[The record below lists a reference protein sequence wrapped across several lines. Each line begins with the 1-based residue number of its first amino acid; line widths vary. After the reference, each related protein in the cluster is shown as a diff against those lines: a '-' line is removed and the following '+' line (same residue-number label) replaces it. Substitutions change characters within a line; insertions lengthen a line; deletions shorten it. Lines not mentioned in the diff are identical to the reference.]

1 MKPITILPMLL
12 LLVLVSM
19 SAAQTPAAGEDVKT
33 AGDKARF
40 RAFQM
45 DYGAVLNDLDEGT
58 EVRVWLPVPQ
68 SNEHQTVKALETSLP
83 AEGTTS
89 VEPKYG
95 NKILYF
101 ETTAPASGNLT
112 FETSYLVKRS
122 EVRTRDDGADAK
134 TELTEMQRE
143 LFLSANA
150 KVPLAGRPVQLLTG
164 LALPT
169 DELALG
175 RALYDRVDE
184 HVRYDKSQPG
194 YGQGDVLWVCDS
206 RFGNCTDFHSLF
218 ISLARS
224 QHLPARFEIGFPL
237 PPERGRGS
245 IGGYHCWALFYTDQ
259 HGWVPVDIS
268 EADKHPEMKEYYF
281 GSLTEDR
288 VTFSTGRDIDLLPKQ
303 AGPPLNF
310 FIYPY
315 VEVDAKPLPK
325 DQMQLTFAYNDMNG
339 NEPLTAGK
347 K

>member
-1 MKPITILPMLL
+1 MLDALP
-12 LLVLVSM
+12 
-19 SAAQTPAAGEDVKT
+19 AG
-33 AGDKARF
+33 ARV
-40 RAFQM
+40 
-45 DYGAVLNDLDEGT
+45 G
-58 EVRVWLPVPQ
+58 VWLPVPP
-68 SNEHQTVKALETSLP
+68 SNDHQEVKRLEVSLP
-83 AEGTTS
+83 AESTTA

-101 ETTAPASGNLT
+101 ETKAPSSGSLSFRT
-112 FETSYLVKRS
+112 PYLVKRR
-122 EVRTRDDGADAK
+122 EVRTRADATGARTK
-134 TELTEMQRE
+134 LTDKQRE
-143 LFLSANA
+143 LFLSANE
-150 KVPLAGRPVQLLTG
+150 KVPLSGKPLKLLSK
-164 LALPT
+164 LVLPA

-224 QHLPARFEIGFPL
+224 QDLPARFEIGFPL
-237 PPERGRGS
+237 PPERGQGS
-245 IGGYHCWALFYTDQ
+245 IGGYHCWALFYTDKQ
-259 HGWVPVDIS
+259 GWVPVDIS

-303 AGPPLNF
+303 SGPPLNF

-315 VEVDAKPLPK
+315 VEVNGKPLAK
-325 DQMQLTFAYNDMNG
+325 DHVKLSLAYHDVKRK
-339 NEPLTAGK
+339 GK
-347 K
+347 PGDAQ

>member
-1 MKPITILPMLL
+1 
-12 LLVLVSM
+12 
-19 SAAQTPAAGEDVKT
+19 
-33 AGDKARF
+33 
-40 RAFQM
+40 
-45 DYGAVLNDLDEGT
+45 
-58 EVRVWLPVPQ
+58 VPQ
-68 SNEHQTVKALETSLP
+68 SNDHQKVKLLQASLP
-83 AEGTTS
+83 AEGKTT

-101 ETTAPASGNLT
+101 ETKAPSTGSLSFT
-112 FETSYLVKRS
+112 TPYLVKRS
-122 EVRTRDDGADAK
+122 EVRGRPGAVDGRTK
-134 TELTEMQRE
+134 LTDRQRK
-143 LFLSANA
+143 LFLSANE
-150 KVPLAGRPVQLLTG
+150 KVPLAGKPLTLLADV
-164 LALPT
+164 ALPT
-169 DELALG
+169 DELAMA

-224 QHLPARFEIGFPL
+224 QDLPARFEIGFPL
-237 PPERGRGS
+237 PPERGAGK
-245 IGGYHCWALFYTDQ
+245 IGGYHCWALFYTDHQ
-259 HGWVPVDIS
+259 GWVPVDIS

-315 VEVDAKPLPK
+315 VEVDGSPLAE
-325 DQMQLTFAYNDMNG
+325 DQIQLAFTYHDM
-339 NEPLTAGK
+339 K
-347 K
+347 RK